1 MLHRQKVALVQEKI
15 VVEEGKGGTGAGE
28 NCSGGD
34 KKAGMKQVRIAAE
47 ETKDGTGASENCRG
61 GEKRR
66 HWNR

>member
-1 MLHRQKVALVQEKI
+1 MRQKTALEQVRNAA
-15 VVEEGKGGTGAGE
+15 EETKGGTGAGE